1 MMKQTHAHPSRQPGQ
16 DRHRKDHRHLDR
28 PERHCIAEL
37 ARLDPGIHEANRL
50 TGLLATLDRITR
62 FSQIGAAQ

>member
-1 MMKQTHAHPSRQPGQ
+1 MMQHKHAQPTRQPGQ
-16 DRHRKDHRHLDR
+16 DRHRKERRHLDH

-37 ARLDPGIHEANRL
+37 ARLDPGNHEANRL

-62 FSQIGAAQ
+62 FTRIGAAQ

>member
-1 MMKQTHAHPSRQPGQ
+1 MQQKYTQPARQHGQ
-16 DRHRKDHRHLDR
+16 DRHRQDRRHLDR

-37 ARLDPGIHEANRL
+37 ARLDPGNHEANRL

-62 FSQIGAAQ
+62 FTRMGATQ